1 MKKTFVMNGKEYDS
15 MMDIARDLGVKRI
28 YPKNFEKYG
37 IVEKVEGNVEDV
49 VPDVV
54 PDEEK
59 VEKETKVQKKQKK
72 VEVDFDDLVEEVK
85 ENYSDLGIV
94 DTCKKLGSLN
104 VEKLLEICEA
114 LNIEKLW
121 ENIANENIRKMRLI
135 MELKQVMFPGEKLP
149 VVPASPWRGF
159 TLDEL
164 LKLATE
170 NGIVDYRKTNEEKTQ
185 RMWLVKAL
193 KDAGVKPEKPEK
205 DRLVEVSDNE

>member
-15 MMDIARDLGVKRI
+15 MMEIARELGVKRI

-37 IVEKVEGNVEDV
+37 IVEKVEGNVDDV

-72 VEVDFDDLVEEVK
+72 VEVDFDALVEEVK
-85 ENYSDLGIV
+85 ENYADLGIV

-114 LNIEKLW
+114 LNVDKLW

-205 DRLVEVSDNE
+205 DSLEVPDNE